1 MCCFM
6 SLLTVYYLPRGKPLD
21 AISNAIHYLPR
32 GKPLDAISNAIY
44 YLPRGKPLD
53 AISNLL
59 FHSMIMFN
67 VIILMLVR

>member
-1 MCCFM
+1 MPLVMQFF
-6 SLLTVYYLPRGKPLD
+6 YLPRGKPLD
-21 AISNAIHYLPR
+21 AIS
-32 GKPLDAISNAIY
+32 KAIY
-44 YLPRGKPLD
+44 YLPLGKPLD